1 MKLKYSIMDPTG
13 NVTALVETAVPVDQ
27 QPSVAEK
34 IMSIEATVE
43 QVGFISDSEGVDL
56 ALRMAGGEFCG
67 NATMSAAVLYAIR
80 KKKSFGKVKVFSSGV
95 NDAINVDVKKENGF
109 WQGTVEMPKA
119 KSIDDFVF
127 PDGRAFPVVRFDGIT
142 HVIFSDPVAKSE
154 AEKLVRCWCALLNAP
169 ALGLM
174 FFEESKNRLTPL
186 VYVPEADTLFWE
198 SACGSGLSAVGAY
211 MAKRTNRF
219 SKLSPKQPGGTLEI
233 TAMPTGELFLCGN
246 VKLLC
251 EKEIK
256 LS

>member
-1 MKLKYSIMDPTG
+1 
-13 NVTALVETAVPVDQ
+13 
-27 QPSVAEK
+27 
-34 IMSIEATVE
+34 
-43 QVGFISDSEGVDL
+43 
-56 ALRMAGGEFCG
+56 
-67 NATMSAAVLYAIR
+67 
-80 KKKSFGKVKVFSSGV
+80 
-95 NDAINVDVKKENGF
+95 
-109 WQGTVEMPKA
+109 
-119 KSIDDFVF
+119 
-127 PDGRAFPVVRFDGIT
+127 RFDGIT

-211 MAKRTNRF
+211 MANITNRL